1 MVWFCGCMF
10 TVCQFI
16 DGVDGWACLEWS
28 AWLFQWRNGENQDS
42 QRHGWCQSF
51 GNRPL
56 QIQRHLLHPSVG
68 GLLRNICFVSFWSMK
83 GGTSLFCPCPRVCL
97 FCILDMLLTNL
108 HPFTL
113 SSLKTC
119 IYLNTFVSLQTFA
132 IPGSIFL
139 SILSGYLF
147 PFPLALFLVCLVSI
161 SAHVLVLTMSKC
173 FYQLL

>member
-1 MVWFCGCMF
+1 
-10 TVCQFI
+10 
-16 DGVDGWACLEWS
+16 
-28 AWLFQWRNGENQDS
+28 
-42 QRHGWCQSF
+42 
-51 GNRPL
+51 
-56 QIQRHLLHPSVG
+56 
-68 GLLRNICFVSFWSMK
+68 
-83 GGTSLFCPCPRVCL
+83 
-97 FCILDMLLTNL
+97 MLLTNL

-113 SSLKTC
+113 ISLFYIIAGQSQAQIQNKRTQQRSPFLNLFGTFLKTF

-161 SAHVLVLTMSKC
+161 SAHVLVLTMSKY